1 MRPTDEEL
9 LQQLK
14 QGDSNAFDAI
24 YMRYAAHV
32 EAFAYCMLKDRSEAE
47 DLAHDLFLKLWES
60 RDSLDGVRSFKS
72 YLFRMTKNALF
83 DLFERK
89 AVRSRYRES
98 SRQMDVGEFL
108 SEDLA
113 GRVDRRD
120 LLLLIDLAVEKMPAQ
135 RRKIFRMN
143 RYDGIP
149 QQEIARKLGI
159 SQKSVEYHIRM
170 AVNELKKIIQILLL
184 FFI

>member
-1 MRPTDEEL
+1 
-9 LQQLK
+9 
-14 QGDSNAFDAI
+14 
-24 YMRYAAHV
+24 
-32 EAFAYCMLKDRSEAE
+32 
-47 DLAHDLFLKLWES
+47 
-60 RDSLDGVRSFKS
+60 
-72 YLFRMTKNALF
+72 
-83 DLFERK
+83 
-89 AVRSRYRES
+89 
-98 SRQMDVGEFL
+98 MDVGEFL

-113 GRVDRRD
+113 EKVDRRD

>member
-9 LQQLK
+9 LRQLK
-14 QGDSNAFDAI
+14 QGDSNAFDTI

-32 EAFAYCMLKDRSEAE
+32 EAFSYCMLKDRSEAE
-47 DLAHDLFLKLWES
+47 DLTHDLFLKLWEN
-60 RDSLDGVRSFKS
+60 RDTLDGVRSFKN

-98 SRQMDVGEFL
+98 SRQMDVGEFF

-113 GRVDRRD
+113 EKVDRRD
-120 LLLLIDLAVEKMPAQ
+120 LLLIIDLAVEKMPAQ